1 MASVHQT
8 AALKLFHLHEHKF
21 WYVQTATLFRDCQGC
36 CAGSPFILPFFLK
49 DHFSRIVG
57 VFIIPLSL
65 ELGLRNVGLNRVSFQ
80 VKYFSVLEN
89 LLLTMVSYPRFR
101 SKSVQI

>member
-1 MASVHQT
+1 MFRLQPCSEIVKAVVL
-8 AALKLFHLHEHKF
+8 AALSYCL
-21 WYVQTATLFRDCQGC
+21 
-36 CAGSPFILPFFLK
+36 FFLK

-57 VFIIPLSL
+57 VFIMPLSL